1 MFVIVNMIGKPSSV
15 IAEPGTP
22 VETTAEEI
30 YEEERRRVR
39 GVSRGKSEMLS
50 GWRMVHCRFLLVL
63 ENIFGV
69 E

>member
-1 MFVIVNMIGKPSSV
+1 MFVIANMIGKPSSV

-50 GWRMVHCRFLLVL
+50 GWRCRFLLVL